1 MLTRCHQGIFKAHS
15 HSPLL
20 DCDGVDVSDGK
31 NWVCVLTVWG
41 VIGPGLS
48 SISAWFL
55 FWRNPKSLVVSLMNL
70 WKRLSWLHLDLGWK
84 LSTLRLLCALSSWAK
99 LGDRDM
105 VGRLLPFLLGL
116 FPGSSLISLSF
127 LPYLLLIFS
136 LMIAF
141 LGFGGTT
148 GLLSHGLD
156 LTLLTI
162 WSTDNCLHSF
172 PNSNWLLRFEGG
184 DWNDF
189 ECLIL
194 PLGCVDCSSWWQF
207 AL

>member
-1 MLTRCHQGIFKAHS
+1 MLSRCHLGIYKAHS
-15 HSPLL
+15 PPLL
-20 DCDGVDVSDGK
+20 GWDGVDVSDGK

-41 VIGPGLS
+41 VIGPGLLS
-48 SISAWFL
+48 TSAWFL
-55 FWRNPKSLVVSLMNL
+55 FCLNPKSLVVSLINL
-70 WKRLSWLHLDLGWK
+70 WKRLSWLDLDLCWK
-84 LSTLRLLCALSSWAK
+84 LSTLRLLRDLSSWAS
-99 LGDRDM
+99 LGDRDI

-116 FPGSSLISLSF
+116 CPSSSFLGLAF

-162 WSTDNCLHSF
+162 WWSDNCVHSF
-172 PNSNWLLRFEGG
+172 LKPNWLPRFEGG
-184 DWNDF
+184 D
-189 ECLIL
+189 
-194 PLGCVDCSSWWQF
+194 G
-207 AL
+207 